1 MTGFIEERRAN
12 PRIEIN
18 GEMTYQTENS
28 KEALR
33 GRVENLSLGGARI
46 WIEKELPAA
55 SQLHFRVES
64 EVEELAVEFVATLLH
79 TLLLH
84 TLPCQKKSLYGYG
97 CIIEKA
103 KESTN

>member
-18 GEMTYQTENS
+18 GEMTYQTESS
-28 KEALR
+28 KEPLR

-55 SQLHFRVES
+55 SQVHFRVES
-64 EVEELAVEFVATLLH
+64 EVGELSVEFVAT
-79 TLLLH
+79 LLH

-97 CIIEKA
+97 CKIEEA
-103 KESTN
+103 EESSN